1 MKNYADLIKG
11 RKSKIGIWGAGFI
24 GFSTMAYFARRGVNG
39 IVVDVNPRR
48 VDAINRGEVDI
59 DGLEGWLGFKVKPLI
74 KRGLIHAVTDHSR
87 LLQPDV
93 LVHFIA
99 IPTEKDGRPYLAYL
113 EDVIRKIASA
123 PTPDPKLPP
132 LVIIESTLTPGTTDK
147 VVVPILK
154 AAGKVIGRDLLLGVA
169 PRRDWFVDD
178 TKSLKDLDRVFGG
191 CDAPAA
197 TAMKQV
203 LSVVC
208 DRLHQA
214 SNHRTAEMVKSFENA
229 YRHMEITLANQ
240 LSLAYPDENIREA
253 LKLVGTKWNIG
264 TFYPGFGV
272 GGYCIPLS
280 SHYVLAGAKK
290 PGELTIL
297 SDTIRTDESINQLIA
312 RSLIARGAKKVGVLG
327 LAYKANLKVSILSP
341 TLPFVQ
347 ELKAAGIEVQ
357 LCDPLYSPEEIRRI
371 AGVEPFDYPKGL
383 AQFDAVAAIVDHDQF
398 KRGSDK
404 ALKNLG
410 RCRIVLDNLG
420 MWKDRAAFFAK
431 NGIEY
436 HICGDANW
444 LGPVGAGSAS

>member
-1 MKNYADLIKG
+1 MKNYADLIKN
-11 RKSKIGIWGAGFI
+11 RKCKIGIWGAGFI
-24 GFSTMAYFARRGVNG
+24 GFSTMAHFARRGVSG
-39 IVVDVNPRR
+39 VVVDVNPVR

-74 KRGLIHAVTDHSR
+74 KRGLIRAITDHKR
-87 LLQPDV
+87 LLEPDV

-113 EDVIRKIASA
+113 EDVIRKIATA
-123 PTPDPKLPP
+123 PAPDPKLPP
-132 LVIIESTLTPGTTDK
+132 LVVIESTLTPGTTDK

-154 AAGKVIGRDLLLGVA
+154 AAGKTIGKDLLLGVA

-178 TKSLKDLDRVFGG
+178 TKSLQDLDRVFGG
-191 CDAPAA
+191 CDAAA
-197 TAMKQV
+197 AAAMKQV

-312 RSLIARGAKKVGVLG
+312 KSLIARGAKTGGVLG
-327 LAYKANLKVSILSP
+327 
-341 TLPFVQ
+341 
-347 ELKAAGIEVQ
+347 
-357 LCDPLYSPEEIRRI
+357 
-371 AGVEPFDYPKGL
+371 
-383 AQFDAVAAIVDHDQF
+383 
-398 KRGSDK
+398 
-404 ALKNLG
+404 
-410 RCRIVLDNLG
+410 
-420 MWKDRAAFFAK
+420 
-431 NGIEY
+431 
-436 HICGDANW
+436 
-444 LGPVGAGSAS
+444 